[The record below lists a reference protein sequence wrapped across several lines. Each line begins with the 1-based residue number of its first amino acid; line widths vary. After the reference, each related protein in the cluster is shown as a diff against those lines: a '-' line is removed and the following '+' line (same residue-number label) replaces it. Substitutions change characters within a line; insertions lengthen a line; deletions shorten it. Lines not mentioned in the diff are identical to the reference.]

1 MGGQGAMGELG
12 GLGAMGELGVMGE
25 LGERMTVGNV
35 CLREVKS
42 IEIGIVFLL

>member
-1 MGGQGAMGELG
+1 
-12 GLGAMGELGVMGE
+12 MGELGVLGELWAMGGLGAMGE